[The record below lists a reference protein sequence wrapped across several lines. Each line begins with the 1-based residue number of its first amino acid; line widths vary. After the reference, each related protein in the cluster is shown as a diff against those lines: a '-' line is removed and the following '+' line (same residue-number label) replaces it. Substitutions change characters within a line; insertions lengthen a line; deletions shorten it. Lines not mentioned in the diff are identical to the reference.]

1 MTLTAAASLHF
12 RPSNPHSAHNSAGLV
27 TSRNATGRRTQAGD
41 TWYVHD
47 ARHEV
52 VRRGYDEIADRYLAA
67 RTTGGDLELLPE
79 LVARLSAGDA
89 VLDAGCGA
97 GVPVMTQLVE
107 AGLEV
112 VGIDLSS
119 AQVCLARSESPGAR
133 VAQADLVALPFGDG
147 SFDGLVS
154 YYAVIHVPR
163 SEHRAVFDEFR
174 RVVVPGGVALLCL
187 GAGDVPEDDD
197 TESWLGTNMFWSHFD
212 AETNLEM
219 LQAAG
224 FDILRYDLV
233 KDPMNHGRHLF
244 TLVAAH

>member
-1 MTLTAAASLHF
+1 V
-12 RPSNPHSAHNSAGLV
+12 N
-27 TSRNATGRRTQAGD
+27 
-41 TWYVHD
+41 D
-47 ARHEV
+47 ARREV

-67 RTTGGDLELLPE
+67 RTTGGDLALLPE

-97 GVPVMTQLVE
+97 GDPVMTQLVD

-119 AQVCLARSESPGAR
+119 AQLRLARSHCPGAR
-133 VAQADLVALPFGDG
+133 VAQADLVALPFGD
-147 SFDGLVS
+147 STFDGLVS

-163 SEHRAVFDEFR
+163 SEHRAAFDEFH
-174 RVVVPGGVALLCL
+174 RVLVSGGAALLCL
-187 GAGDVPEDDD
+187 GAGDVPEDHDP
-197 TESWLGTNMFWSHFD
+197 ESWLGTHMFWSHFD

-219 LQAAG
+219 LRAAG
-224 FDILRYDLV
+224 FDILRNELV

-244 TLVAAH
+244 ALVAAH